1 MFTGKEVLL
10 RAIEPKDIE
19 VLYKW
24 ENDAEIWNVS
34 GTTSP
39 FSKYTLQQYIET
51 CNNDIYTNKQLR
63 LAIDLKNENHKTI
76 GCIDLFEFDPNNRK
90 AGVGI
95 LIGDKGERR
104 KNYATEALK
113 LLIDYSLNILHLHQL
128 YCHVHASNQAS
139 VRLFSSVGFKQTGI
153 LHEWILNN
161 GEWENVL
168 VMQLFNENDS
178 EE

>member
-24 ENDAEIWNVS
+24 ENDTEIWNVS

-63 LAIDLKNENHKTI
+63 LAIDLRNENYKTI

-95 LIGDKGERR
+95 LIGDKSERR
-104 KNYATEALK
+104 KNYAKEALQ

-128 YCHVHASNQAS
+128 YCHVHETNVAS
-139 VRLFSSVGFKQTGI
+139 VRLFSSMGFKQTGI
-153 LHEWILNN
+153 LHEWILSN